1 MDPTQSAASYRWR
14 RGTTRSV
21 ISAGFDD
28 ELRGLSGGN
37 ALTIDPRYSFDLTAR
52 AGYLVNDKT
61 LVYLRGGYANPAFS
75 NGSIAGAL
83 LNLAAYGVLAALC
96 RLLVGYSRHGVCG
109 LCNA

>member
-1 MDPTQSAASYRWR
+1 MDWIKLK
-14 RGTTRSV
+14 TRSPQV
-21 ISAGFDD
+21 GAPL
-28 ELRGLSGGN
+28 LRIQL
-37 ALTIDPRYSFDLTAR
+37 I
-52 AGYLVNDKT
+52 V
-61 LVYLRGGYANPAFS
+61 NPAFA